1 MFSRPAKNEN
11 SLERVCRLD
20 LTSFSAPQ
28 APQRGSQG
36 WNKISPIAFSFF
48 TTPLHNTT
56 TTNTGSLLMLKNISN
71 RFRLLDSVFFLPHKI
86 YDISQNKSAKKKLL
100 SIHFQVLSLQE
111 DQQRPSKI
119 MSFQKVHLWGNKG
132 YLELI
137 LGSLFLILL
146 NPYFPTIILL
156 NMIPPFFWNLKAL
169 LGGGIPRDCLR
180 PSLPLGPTVVTGQ

>member
-1 MFSRPAKNEN
+1 MKIAWKE
-11 SLERVCRLD
+11 
-20 LTSFSAPQ
+20 SA
-28 APQRGSQG
+28 GS
-36 WNKISPIAFSFF
+36 ISPLFLPLKPRREGLKGETKLPPLLFHSSQHLF

-71 RFRLLDSVFFLPHKI
+71 RFRLLYSVYFLPHKT

-119 MSFQKVHLWGNKG
+119 KSFQKVHLWGNKG
-132 YLELI
+132 YISWINTEFFVFNSAQPLLSNNY
-137 LGSLFLILL
+137 SLQ
-146 NPYFPTIILL
+146 YDS
-156 NMIPPFFWNLKAL
+156 PFFWNLKAL

>member
-1 MFSRPAKNEN
+1 MTLRVSDWLRVTWTAFAILAMFSRPPKNEN

-36 WNKISPIAFSFF
+36 WNKIAPIAFSFF

-71 RFRLLDSVFFLPHKI
+71 RFRLLDSVYFLPHKI
-86 YDISQNKSAKKKLL
+86 YDISQNKSAKKKL

-111 DQQRPSKI
+111 DQTSQDHQRS
-119 MSFQKVHLWGNKG
+119 
-132 YLELI
+132 I
-137 LGSLFLILL
+137 LFKKYICEEKRDSL
-146 NPYFPTIILL
+146 N
-156 NMIPPFFWNLKAL
+156 
-169 LGGGIPRDCLR
+169 
-180 PSLPLGPTVVTGQ
+180 

>member
-1 MFSRPAKNEN
+1 MFSRPPKNEN

-36 WNKISPIAFSFF
+36 WNKIAPIAFSFF

-71 RFRLLDSVFFLPHKI
+71 RFRLLDSVYFLPHKT
-86 YDISQNKSAKKKLL
+86 YMISLKIN
-100 SIHFQVLSLQE
+100 LQRKNFSPFTFKYYHLCRKTSK
-111 DQQRPSKI
+111 DHQRGK
-119 MSFQKVHLWGNKG
+119 KG
-132 YLELI
+132 YPELI
-137 LGSLFLILL
+137 LSSLFLILL
-146 NPYFPTIILL
+146 NAYFPKIILF
-156 NMIPPFFWNLKAL
+156 NKIPPFFWNLKAL

>member
-1 MFSRPAKNEN
+1 MFSRPPKNEN

-36 WNKISPIAFSFF
+36 WNKIAPIAFSFF

-71 RFRLLDSVFFLPHKI
+71 RFRLLYSVYFLPHKT

-111 DQQRPSKI
+111 DQQDQVFSKSTSVRKKGISWINTEFLVSNSAQPLLSNNYSPQYDFPPSSEIWRP
-119 MSFQKVHLWGNKG
+119 
-132 YLELI
+132 
-137 LGSLFLILL
+137 FLVEV
-146 NPYFPTIILL
+146 FH
-156 NMIPPFFWNLKAL
+156 A
-169 LGGGIPRDCLR
+169 
-180 PSLPLGPTVVTGQ
+180 TV